1 VVGPIVPRMCRA
13 PIVLMVMAVACHRSP
28 TISDVD
34 GPPTEEPS
42 LVDVA
47 FTEDPG
53 DVLAPERGLYAGID
67 LLAGGSYDAVRDSGM
82 TLAIALVH
90 LDAYRDSALD
100 PALLDQLTA
109 GFARVRAAGIKVILR
124 FNYNDGPVGAADASL
139 ARVTG
144 HISQLQPIVAANA
157 DVIAFVQAGFI
168 GAWGEWHDSTNG
180 LDTDANRLAVTNALL
195 AALPANRMIQVRTP
209 QFVEAMFPG
218 GPIADADAFSG
229 QPRARIGHHND
240 CFLASDTDF
249 GTYVDPI
256 EQWKDYIASD
266 ARFTP
271 MGGETC
277 NVDPPRSDCASA
289 TAEMARLHMTFLN
302 SEYNGDVL
310 AGWTAQGCMADVH
323 NKLGYRLV
331 LESARHSEATKPGG
345 RLRLEVALRNDGYA
359 SPINARP
366 LRVVLDAPGIQRVA
380 TLSADVRRWLP
391 GPQQLAVT
399 LRVPSDVPAGTYRLS
414 LWAPDPD
421 LEDRPDYAL
430 RFANT
435 DVFDATTGLHVLVP
449 ALVVDPQTPGEV
461 VDAADFGEL

>member
-1 VVGPIVPRMCRA
+1 MRRSSI
-13 PIVLMVMAVACHRSP
+13 LWMVMVVACQRSP
-28 TISDVD
+28 AIPEVD
-34 GPPTEEPS
+34 GPPSEEPP

-53 DVLAPERGLYAGID
+53 DVLGPERGFYGGVD
-67 LLAGGSYDAVRDSGM
+67 LLAGGSYDAIRANGM

-90 LDAYRDSALD
+90 LDAYRDRTLD
-100 PALLDQLTA
+100 PALLDQITA

-139 ARVTG
+139 ARITG
-144 HISQLQPIVAANA
+144 HISQLQPILAANA

-195 AALPANRMIQVRTP
+195 AALPANRMVQVRTP
-209 QFVEAMFPG
+209 QMVDAMFPG
-218 GPIADADAFSG
+218 GPIADDAAFSG

-277 NVDPPRSDCASA
+277 AVDPPRSDCASA

-302 SEYNGDVL
+302 SEYNQDVL
-310 AGWTAQGCMADVH
+310 GGWTAQGCMDDVH
-323 NKLGYRLV
+323 KKLGYRLV
-331 LESARHSEATKPGG
+331 LASARHSAATKPGG
-345 RLRLEVALRNDGYA
+345 RLRLEVALHNDGYA
-359 SPINARP
+359 SPINGRP
-366 LRVVLDAPGIQRVA
+366 LRVVLDAPGARRVA
-380 TLSADVRRWLP
+380 TLTADVRRWLP

-399 LRVPSDVPAGTYRLS
+399 LRVPSDLPAGTYRLA

-421 LEDRPDYAL
+421 LEDRPEYAL
-430 RFANT
+430 RFANAIFEPT
-435 DVFDATTGLHVLVP
+435 SGLHVLVP
-449 ALVVDPQTPGEV
+449 ELVVDPQTPGEA
-461 VDAADFGEL
+461 VDAADFVEL